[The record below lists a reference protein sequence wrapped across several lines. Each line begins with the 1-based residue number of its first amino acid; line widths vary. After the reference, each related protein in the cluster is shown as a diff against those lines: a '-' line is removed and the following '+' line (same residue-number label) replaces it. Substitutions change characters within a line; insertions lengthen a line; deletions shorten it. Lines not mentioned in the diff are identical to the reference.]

1 MPQAPAT
8 PTEEALHADVAR
20 LAAIDRLPC
29 SSGEATAATWIAD
42 RFREAGAHVVVDDEE
57 VHGTY
62 YTPLGVLN
70 ALGAAG
76 GLAILAGRRAL
87 GGLLGAAAFAGLW
100 QDLTGGP
107 RRTLRRFLRRGTT
120 TNVGASFGPE
130 NAEHTIVVHAHHHAA
145 PTSFIFHD
153 TVTKFVVEKLPWFMN
168 GRDGWPPLMGV
179 VTGGPAAVAISSLT
193 GGRRTAAAG
202 TVLAVGTAAVMA
214 DMVRQPVVPGANDNL
229 SGVATLLE
237 VGRRLGREPLPPGV
251 RVLLVSLGAEE
262 ANQEGML
269 AFERRHFGALARD

>member
-8 PTEEALHADVAR
+8 PTEEALHADVAH

-29 SSGEATAATWIAD
+29 SSGEATAAAWIAD

-70 ALGAAG
+70 AIGAAG

-107 RRTLRRFLRRGTT
+107 PRAPRPLLRRGATAH
-120 TNVGASFGPE
+120 VGGAVRPPKAQDPNG
-130 NAEHTIVVHAHHHAA
+130 
-145 PTSFIFHD
+145 
-153 TVTKFVVEKLPWFMN
+153 LP
-168 GRDGWPPLMGV
+168 
-179 VTGGPAAVAISSLT
+179 
-193 GGRRTAAAG
+193 
-202 TVLAVGTAAVMA
+202 
-214 DMVRQPVVPGANDNL
+214 
-229 SGVATLLE
+229 
-237 VGRRLGREPLPPGV
+237 
-251 RVLLVSLGAEE
+251 
-262 ANQEGML
+262 
-269 AFERRHFGALARD
+269 